1 MNAKVTPIILAGGR
15 SSRMGTNKSFI
26 LFQNKVMIE
35 GIIEKLKNIFAVQ
48 PMIVTNEKA
57 LYQYLNLQLTADVYK
72 GRGPMAGIH
81 AGLMASAT
89 EWNFFCACDM
99 PFLSE
104 GLIMAMLDNIKA
116 GFDAV
121 VPYHDGKY
129 EPLCALYNKSCLTV
143 IDKELQQEA
152 LKLQCILPKLKLNL
166 LKREEIIRFSPKLE
180 CFYNVNTVLDVL

>member
-1 MNAKVTPIILAGGR
+1 MKAKVTPIILAGGR

>member
-1 MNAKVTPIILAGGR
+1 MKAKVTPIILAGGR

-57 LYQYLNLQLTADVYK
+57 SYQYLNLQLTADVYK

-81 AGLMASAT
+81 AGLMASDT